1 MKQPLHQT
9 YIDLDKVI
17 TAANFPNNVARIRDI
32 ARRAFQNL
40 EENLASPYDLHGE
53 TVVSKDNFGA
63 PLPKGQRDETLLRH
77 HLIAE
82 LYRIWELGHNEVPVI
97 NNKKS
102 PVRPFVVFVEQI
114 FYLLDIG
121 KVDQHLESFQIFR
134 KKQFK
139 ESGLL

>member
-1 MKQPLHQT
+1 MKMPVHQT

-17 TAANFPNNVARIRDI
+17 TSANFPNNVTRIRGI
-32 ARRAFQNL
+32 ARQAFENL
-40 EENLASPYDLHGE
+40 EENIANPYDLHGE
-53 TVVSKDNFGA
+53 TVVSKYTFGA

-82 LYRIWELGHNEVPVI
+82 LYRIWLLGHNEVPVI

-102 PVRPFVVFVEQI
+102 PVRPFVVFVEEI

-121 KVDQHLESFQIFR
+121 KVHQHLESFQTYR

-139 ESGLL
+139 ESGL